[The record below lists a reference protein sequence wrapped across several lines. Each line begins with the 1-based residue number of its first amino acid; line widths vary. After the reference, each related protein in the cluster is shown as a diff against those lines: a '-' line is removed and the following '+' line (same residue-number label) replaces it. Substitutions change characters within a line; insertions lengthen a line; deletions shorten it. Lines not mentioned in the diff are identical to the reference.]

1 MLDAIV
7 PFAEELTRAAEAG
20 GSVLD
25 AWTGAAQVATRSATA
40 TADLL
45 PRAGRAR
52 THLEKSR
59 GTPDPGAVSFALAVT
74 AVAQALADRSL
85 AEGR

>member
-1 MLDAIV
+1 MRSARGVEDGA
-7 PFAEELTRAAEAG
+7 
-20 GSVLD
+20 SVLD
-25 AWTGAAQVATRSATA
+25 AWTEAARVATRSAEE
-40 TADLL
+40 TADCC
-45 PRAGRAR
+45 PCTGRAR

-74 AVAQALADRSL
+74 AVAHALADHAA

>member
-1 MLDAIV
+1 M
-7 PFAEELTRAAEAG
+7 
-20 GSVLD
+20 
-25 AWTGAAQVATRSATA
+25 ATRSAEE

-74 AVAQALADRSL
+74 AVAQALAEHVA